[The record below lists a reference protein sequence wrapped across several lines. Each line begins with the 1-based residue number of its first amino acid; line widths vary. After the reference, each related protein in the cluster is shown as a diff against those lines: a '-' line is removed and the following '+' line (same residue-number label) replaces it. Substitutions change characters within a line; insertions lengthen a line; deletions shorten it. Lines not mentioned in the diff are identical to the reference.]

1 LTAGRAVVTIDP
13 MTSGRDLKQAGRTND
28 LDHGPHGP
36 GQTPGKRTRTME
48 LDSAPDAAAPRG
60 GGQRLPEPV
69 QAKMSRSFG
78 ADFSGVRVHEGAH
91 VSALGA
97 LGYTQGNDVHFAP
110 GEYQPASPRGQELLG
125 HELAHVVQQR
135 QGRVQGDVQG
145 KGGAINA
152 DPALE
157 READEMGARAARGEP
172 AGASAAGPQANG
184 PAVIQRYSV
193 SEREGKKWRTSDD
206 GGVMVEATGAAGY
219 RSKDAYAP
227 LALIA
232 ASSDKLSA
240 AGSFIRLEPGS
251 PRFGRA
257 HVVPRFVGPGAEHGE
272 VHGTPG
278 ETHGSD
284 MLMPSDCNNSARLI
298 MGVDHDPTINEQS
311 PHNPEVTV
319 GNQGRGAEVRDDR
332 REFAIKPG
340 GGDSNLVESGGLT
353 QLNDSMVRYRAV
365 IAGRPVARLDREGVE
380 LFGKRTASLTDETT
394 TANAWGVLHALKHKH
409 PAVYHDF
416 TSWAGINESARP
428 AVGDA
433 LVTYLPEGK
442 GPDAFTTN
450 PRAYNAMVEVLR
462 KALGG
467 DEPVG
472 TSGGSREVQQRMRQ
486 RRIERARSKV
496 MAPLREVVTTADDD
510 LAQINHKGSA
520 DQVLIEQR
528 RGELVLA
535 EQRFQQVS
543 EATYD
548 SEDTRHEVVT
558 AARLAIGR
566 LTSSIAGVQRRLDNL
581 DNERI
586 RPREVKRMTQALL
599 DKLADPAT
607 DATALAREALALI
620 GIKADTTWPEARG
633 AIMQDMRAE
642 QLGTDANNA
651 LARTVRDTSLW
662 NKHWGGVVMTEGGD
676 YLTLENDAST
686 EDHGKMNTQW
696 GFSLYGS
703 EQSGQSFHE
712 QMMKTG
718 DFGSFA
724 STARFTGP
732 RGQDDKQQRGA
743 TFDGNQPD
751 PSADQQIDLAL
762 SRAEDRD
769 HELREV
775 LEQLGAGARLALKRR
790 YAVRAP
796 LPEAIRARV
805 VELIDELAGV
815 VKRPQVLPPMTQ
827 GGCRSE
833 VERVGGDH
841 DHPPPPAGEA
851 V

>member
-1 LTAGRAVVTIDP
+1 MD
-13 MTSGRDLKQAGRTND
+13 
-28 LDHGPHGP
+28 
-36 GQTPGKRTRTME
+36 
-48 LDSAPDAAAPRG
+48 LDSAPAAAPRG
-60 GGQRLPEPV
+60 GGERLPEPV
-69 QAKMSRSFG
+69 QAKMSRAFG

-110 GEYQPASPRGQELLG
+110 GEYQPTSPRGQKLLG

-135 QGRVQGDVQG
+135 QGRVHGDVQG

-157 READEMGARAARGEP
+157 READEMGERAARGEP
-172 AGASAAGPQANG
+172 AGAAPSSGLPASGPG
-184 PAVIQRYSV
+184 VIQRYSV
-193 SEREGKKWRTSDD
+193 SEREGKQWRTSDD
-206 GGVMVEATGAAGY
+206 GGVMVEATGAPGY
-219 RSKDAYAP
+219 RSKDAYATP
-227 LALIA
+227 ALIA

-257 HVVPRFVGPGAEHGE
+257 QVLPRFVGPGAEHGQ

-278 ETHGSD
+278 ETHGSG

-298 MGVDHDPTINEQS
+298 MGVDHDPTINEQ
-311 PHNPEVTV
+311 PPQNPEVTV
-319 GNQGRGAEVRDDR
+319 ANRGPGTEVRDER
-332 REFAIKPG
+332 REFEIKPG
-340 GGDSNLVESGGLT
+340 GGSSNLVESGGLT

-365 IAGRPVARLDREGVE
+365 VAGRPVAKLDREGVE
-380 LFGKRTASLTDETT
+380 LFQKRTASLTNETT
-394 TANAWGVLHALKHKH
+394 TAGAWGVLHTLKHKH
-409 PAVYHDF
+409 PAVYRDF
-416 TSWAGINESARP
+416 TGWAGINESARP
-428 AVGDA
+428 EVGDA
-433 LVTYLPEGK
+433 LVTYLPEGT

-450 PRAYNAMVEVLR
+450 PRAYDAMVEVLR

-467 DEPVG
+467 DEPAE
-472 TSGGSREVQQRMRQ
+472 TSGGSRGVQQLMRQ
-486 RRIERARSKV
+486 IRIERARRKV
-496 MAPLREVVTTADDD
+496 MEPLRGVVTTAEGD
-510 LAQINHKGSA
+510 LAKIDEKDRTDRA
-520 DQVLIEQR
+520 LLEQR
-528 RGELVLA
+528 RAELVLA
-535 EQRFQQVS
+535 EQQFQQAS
-543 EATYD
+543 NAKYESDDA
-548 SEDTRHEVVT
+548 RHGAVT
-558 AARLAIGR
+558 PARLKVDGLKNA
-566 LTSSIAGVQRRLDNL
+566 IAGIQRRLEGL
-581 DNERI
+581 EKERI

-599 DKLADPAT
+599 DKLADPTT
-607 DATALAREALALI
+607 DPTALAKEALALI
-620 GIKADTTWPEARG
+620 GIKPDTTWPEVRG

-642 QLGTDANNA
+642 RFGTDVNNA

-703 EQSGQSFHE
+703 EKPGQSFHE

-732 RGQDDKQQRGA
+732 RSQEEKRQRGEQ
-743 TFDGNQPD
+743 FDDNLPEL
-751 PSADQQIDLAL
+751 STDQRIDLEL

-769 HELREV
+769 HELRAV
-775 LEQLGAGARLALKRR
+775 LERLTAGARLALKRR

-796 LPEAIRARV
+796 LPEPIRKRV
-805 VELIDELAGV
+805 LELIDELAGV
-815 VKRPQVLPPMTQ
+815 VKQPQVLPPMTQ

-833 VERVGGDH
+833 VERVGSDH
-841 DHPPPPAGEA
+841 DHPPPGEA
-851 V
+851 F